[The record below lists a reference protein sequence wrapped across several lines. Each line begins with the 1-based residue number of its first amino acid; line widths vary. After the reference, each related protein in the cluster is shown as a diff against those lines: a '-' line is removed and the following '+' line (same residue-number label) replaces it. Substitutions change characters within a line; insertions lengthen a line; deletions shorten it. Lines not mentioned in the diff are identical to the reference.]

1 MQSIVLYFKTFTD
14 IIKTKIEKIV
24 VSYVFFTD
32 LAFLQ
37 SLNLT
42 KMVTCRLNPLKVCLP
57 VVAQNFAT
65 VTRTYQLAYCY
76 SVLQHNARYRMPVI
90 HQDDKGY
97 AVSKDCTLLDTFF
110 PFDPFVLHRSV
121 MIAILHVEFALYC
134 PALYVIVLPLCFIL

>member
-1 MQSIVLYFKTFTD
+1 MKLVRNVASC
-14 IIKTKIEKIV
+14 
-24 VSYVFFTD
+24 VFSAD

-76 SVLQHNARYRMPVI
+76 SVLQHNARYSMPVI

-97 AVSKDCTLLDTFF
+97 TVNRDSTLLDTFF
-110 PFDPFVLHRSV
+110 PFDPFVLRRSV
-121 MIAILHVEFALYC
+121 MIAILHVECTSYC
-134 PALYVIVLPLCFIL
+134 PAFFRSYCFPPISFYSNFKNI